1 MMKFLDDI
9 RSLDRNNVGGWPQ
22 SVKIFFTVLLF
33 AVVLLVGWYFF
44 VSDQQDS
51 LTSLASKEESLKQE
65 FSTKQAKAV
74 NLEALQ
80 QQLDEMQDMLR
91 QLLRQLPS
99 KTEMPELLVDI
110 SQTALSA
117 GLQTELFQ
125 PGPEV
130 PKDFYAEK
138 PITLRMTGTY
148 HQFGTFIS
156 GVASLPRVVIL
167 TLHDVSLTPA
177 KPAKGGSAPDDGQL
191 VLQGTVKTYRYL
203 DDEESAA
210 ATKKNAKA
218 GGRNEQV
225 CCHQADLRDA
235 RNADAWGRLGPGWM
249 HPRHV
254 GSARLGGPGKGQEG
268 CADSPVAG
276 DQDIRNVQVR
286 RSGPA

>member
-1 MMKFLDDI
+1 MSFLDDI
-9 RSLDRNNVGGWPQ
+9 RNLDRNNVGGWTQ
-22 SVKIFFTVLLF
+22 SVKVFFTVLVF
-33 AVVLLVGWYFF
+33 ALVLLLGWYFF
-44 VSDQQDS
+44 VSDQQDN
-51 LTSLASKEESLKQE
+51 LTSLANKEVSLKQD

-99 KTEMPELLVDI
+99 KTEMPELLIDI

-117 GLQTELFQ
+117 GLETELFE
-125 PGPEV
+125 PGPET

-138 PITLRMTGTY
+138 PIKLRMTGTY

-177 KPAKGGSAPDDGQL
+177 APTNGSSSGGKL
-191 VLQGTVKTYRYL
+191 ILQGTVKTYRYL

-210 ATKKNAKA
+210 ATKNAT
-218 GGRNEQV
+218 GGQ
-225 CCHQADLRDA
+225 
-235 RNADAWGRLGPGWM
+235 
-249 HPRHV
+249 
-254 GSARLGGPGKGQEG
+254 K
-268 CADSPVAG
+268 
-276 DQDIRNVQVR
+276 
-286 RSGPA
+286 

>member
-1 MMKFLDDI
+1 MSFLSDLQN
-9 RSLDRNNVGGWPQ
+9 LDRNNVGGWPQ
-22 SVKIFFTVLLF
+22 SVKMFFTGLLCAFVLL
-33 AVVLLVGWYFF
+33 AGWYFF

-51 LTSLASKEESLKQE
+51 LAALAGKEEGLKKE
-65 FSTKQAKAV
+65 FAQKQAKSV

-117 GLQTELFQ
+117 GLETELFQ
-125 PGPEV
+125 PGPET

-167 TLHDVSLTPA
+167 TLHDVSLTPKSPA
-177 KPAKGGSAPDDGQL
+177 KPGSPGDGQL

-203 DDEESAA
+203 DDEESTTAGKAA
-210 ATKKNAKA
+210 GNVKA
-218 GGRNEQV
+218 GGQ
-225 CCHQADLRDA
+225 
-235 RNADAWGRLGPGWM
+235 
-249 HPRHV
+249 
-254 GSARLGGPGKGQEG
+254 K
-268 CADSPVAG
+268 
-276 DQDIRNVQVR
+276 
-286 RSGPA
+286 

>member
-1 MMKFLDDI
+1 MSFLDDI
-9 RSLDRNNVGGWPQ
+9 RNLDRNNVAGWTQ
-22 SVKIFFTVLLF
+22 SVKVFFTVMVF
-33 AVVLLVGWYFF
+33 ALVLLLGWYFF
-44 VSDQQDS
+44 VSDQQDN
-51 LTSLASKEESLKQE
+51 LTSLANKEVSLKQD

-99 KTEMPELLVDI
+99 KTEMPELLIDI

-117 GLQTELFQ
+117 GLETELFE
-125 PGPEV
+125 PGPET

-138 PITLRMTGTY
+138 PIKLRMTGTY

-177 KPAKGGSAPDDGQL
+177 APTNGSSSGGKL
-191 VLQGTVKTYRYL
+191 ILQGTVKTYRYL

-210 ATKKNAKA
+210 ATKNAT
-218 GGRNEQV
+218 GGQ
-225 CCHQADLRDA
+225 
-235 RNADAWGRLGPGWM
+235 
-249 HPRHV
+249 
-254 GSARLGGPGKGQEG
+254 K
-268 CADSPVAG
+268 
-276 DQDIRNVQVR
+276 
-286 RSGPA
+286 

>member
-1 MMKFLDDI
+1 MSFLSDLQN
-9 RSLDRNNVGGWPQ
+9 LDRNNVGGWPQ
-22 SVKIFFTVLLF
+22 SVKMFFTGLLC
-33 AVVLLVGWYFF
+33 AVVLLAGWYFF

-51 LTSLASKEESLKQE
+51 LTALAGKEEGLKKE
-65 FSTKQAKAV
+65 FSEKQAKSV

-99 KTEMPELLVDI
+99 KTEMPELLIDI
-110 SQTALSA
+110 SQTAQAA
-117 GLQTELFQ
+117 GLESDLFQ
-125 PGPEV
+125 PGPET

-167 TLHDVSLTPA
+167 TLHDVSLTPKTPGKA
-177 KPAKGGSAPDDGQL
+177 GEAASGQL

-210 ATKKNAKA
+210 QTSKKKA
-218 GGRNEQV
+218 G
-225 CCHQADLRDA
+225 A
-235 RNADAWGRLGPGWM
+235 
-249 HPRHV
+249 
-254 GSARLGGPGKGQEG
+254 K
-268 CADSPVAG
+268 
-276 DQDIRNVQVR
+276 
-286 RSGPA
+286 